1 MRKLIEWLVRILA
14 TKFSGT
20 GSGVDK
26 SKGLT
31 ATAGDI
37 VAGKTA
43 AVNKEIVT
51 GIAKNTASG
60 TIMKQE
66 ATLLEENGEIIMRR
80 ITNEPIVL
88 RNNSTYRCFVN
99 NPVLG
104 DATEKDV
111 KKGKTFSNNS
121 DVILTGTMDTEIV
134 AEEPSVSVSY
144 SYSSDKNTVKITTTK
159 PVGELLGLTIFTKD
173 ENSATRPCYYEYK
186 NKTIRVFGYDTTT
199 TTTPTISGNT
209 IIFSYDNGMGDS
221 GYIYAYIAYKIGG

>member
-1 MRKLIEWLVRILA
+1 MLSFVLRMVRILA
-14 TKFSGT
+14 NKLSGN
-20 GSGVDK
+20 GGAADK

-88 RNNSTYRCFVN
+88 RNNSTYRAFVD

-134 AEEPSVSVSY
+134 AEEPSVSVSC
-144 SYSSDKNTVKITTTK
+144 SSNKTTVKITTTK
-159 PVGELLGLTIFTKD
+159 PVGELLGLTIFTKSGS
-173 ENSATRPCYYEYK
+173 SAGRPCYYEYK
-186 NKTIRVFGYDTTT
+186 NKRIRAFGYDATS

-209 IIFSYDNGMGDS
+209 ITFSFTNDLNQK
-221 GYIYAYIAYKIGG
+221 GYIYAYIAYKIGGK